1 MARQRSPDR
10 NKAYEIFKEH
20 NGDITNRKIAELL
33 STSEKTVSE
42 KTVGGWKSKD
52 GWIDKL
58 NGVLHKNERSTP
70 KKDTEYSKKKPGAP
84 KGNKNAVNNRGGAKK
99 GNKNAVGNSGGAAP
113 LRNGNAA
120 THGLYRKYLPQ
131 EIYDLKEELKEELK
145 EAVNNDSLS
154 IIWDSIMLQYT
165 QIIHAQRIMFVRDKE
180 EITKELRK
188 KKLTES
194 GFEEEWEIQFAWD
207 KQASFLNAQSKAM
220 STLVTLIEKYDRLA
234 NTEEQKLRIE
244 KLKKEIASIKVD
256 GDTNQNTE
264 DWKES
269 LMKIAERRRKQ
280 KEAEAN
286 G

>member
-70 KKDTEYSKKKPGAP
+70 KKDTKYSKKKPGAP

-99 GNKNAVGNSGGAAP
+99 GNKNAVGNSGGSAP
-113 LRNGNAA
+113 LRNGNAV

-131 EIYDLKEELKEELK
+131 EIFDLKEELI
-145 EAVNNDSLS
+145 EAINNDPLA
-154 IIWDSIMLQYT
+154 IIWESIMLQYT
-165 QIIHAQRIMFVRDKE
+165 QIIHAQRIMFVKDNE
-180 EITKELRK
+180 DMTKELRK
-188 KKLTES
+188 NKLTES
-194 GFEEEWEIQFAWD
+194 GYEEEWEIQFAWD

-220 STLVTLIEKYDRLA
+220 STLVNLIEKYDRLA

-244 KLKKEIASIKVD
+244 KLKKEIAAIKVD

-286 G
+286 E

>member
-20 NGDITNRKIAELL
+20 NGDITNRKISELL

-113 LRNGNAA
+113 LRNGNAVS
-120 THGLYRKYLPQ
+120 HGLYRKYLPQ
-131 EIYDLKEELKEELK
+131 EIYDLKEELKE
-145 EAVNNDSLS
+145 AVNNDSLT
-154 IIWDSIMLQYT
+154 IIWDSIILQYT

-180 EITKELRK
+180 DMTKELRK

-220 STLVTLIEKYDRLA
+220 STLVALIEKYDRLA

-244 KLKKEIASIKVD
+244 KLKKEIAAIKID
-256 GDTNQNTE
+256 SDTGQNTE

-269 LMKIAERRRKQ
+269 LMKIAERRRKM
-280 KEAEAN
+280 KEAEKHE
-286 G
+286 

>member
-20 NGDITNRKIAELL
+20 NGDITNRKISELL

-52 GWIDKL
+52 GWIDQL

-99 GNKNAVGNSGGAAP
+99 GNKNAVGNPGGSAP

-120 THGLYRKYLPQ
+120 THGLYRKYLPK
-131 EIYDLKEELKEELK
+131 ELYVLKEELEE
-145 EAVNNDSLS
+145 AINNDPLS
-154 IIWDSIMLQYT
+154 ILWESIMLQHA
-165 QIIHAQRIMFVRDKE
+165 QIIHAQRIMFVNNKE
-180 EITKELRK
+180 DMTKELRK
-188 KKLTES
+188 KKLSES

-207 KQASFLNAQSKAM
+207 KQASFLNAQSKAL
-220 STLVTLIEKYDRLA
+220 STLSALIRDFDRLA
-234 NTEEQKLRIE
+234 NI
-244 KLKKEIASIKVD
+244 D
-256 GDTNQNTE
+256 D
-264 DWKES
+264 
-269 LMKIAERRRKQ
+269 ERRAKLEFIQ
-280 KEAEAN
+280 VQIDKIKSNTNNDDNNIEPVVIVDN
-286 G
+286 ISGDLNV

>member
-10 NKAYEIFKEH
+10 NKTYEIFKEH

-70 KKDTEYSKKKPGAP
+70 KKDTEYSKKRPGAP
-84 KGNKNAVNNRGGAKK
+84 KGNKNAINNRGGAKK
-99 GNKNAVGNSGGAAP
+99 GNKNAIGNSGGAAP

-131 EIYDLKEELKEELK
+131 EIYDLKEELKE
-145 EAVNNDSLS
+145 AVNNDSLS
-154 IIWDSIMLQYT
+154 IIWESIMLQYT

-180 EITKELRK
+180 DMTKELRK

-220 STLVTLIEKYDRLA
+220 STLVNLIEKYDRLA

-244 KLKKEIASIKVD
+244 KLKKEIAAIKVD

-280 KEAEAN
+280 REAEAN
-286 G
+286 E

>member
-131 EIYDLKEELKEELK
+131 EIYNLKEELK

-180 EITKELRK
+180 DMTKELRK

>member
-58 NGVLHKNERSTP
+58 NGVLHKNERSTQ

-84 KGNKNAVNNRGGAKK
+84 KGNKNAINNRGGAKK

-131 EIYDLKEELKEELK
+131 EIFDLKEELI
-145 EAVNNDSLS
+145 EAINNDPLA
-154 IIWDSIMLQYT
+154 IIWESIMLQYT
-165 QIIHAQRIMFVRDKE
+165 QIIHAQRIMFVRDNE
-180 EITKELRK
+180 DMTKELRK
-188 KKLTES
+188 NKLTES

-220 STLVTLIEKYDRLA
+220 STLVNLIEKYDRLA

-244 KLKKEIASIKVD
+244 KLKKEIAAIKVD

-286 G
+286 E

>member
-10 NKAYEIFKEH
+10 NKAYEIFKEN

-84 KGNKNAVNNRGGAKK
+84 KGNKNAINNRGGAKK
-99 GNKNAVGNSGGAAP
+99 GNKNAVGNSGGSAP
-113 LRNGNAA
+113 LRNGNAV

-131 EIYDLKEELKEELK
+131 EIFDLKEELI
-145 EAVNNDSLS
+145 EAINNDPLA
-154 IIWDSIMLQYT
+154 IIWESIMLQYT
-165 QIIHAQRIMFVRDKE
+165 QIIHAQRIMFVKDNE
-180 EITKELRK
+180 DITKELRK
-188 KKLTES
+188 NKLTES
-194 GFEEEWEIQFAWD
+194 GYEEEWEIQFAWD

-286 G
+286 E

>member
-58 NGVLHKNERSTP
+58 NGVLHKNERSIP

-99 GNKNAVGNSGGAAP
+99 GNKNAIGNSGGSAP

-120 THGLYRKYLPQ
+120 THGLYRKYLPK
-131 EIYDLKEELKEELK
+131 ELYDLKEELEEAIK
-145 EAVNNDSLS
+145 NDPLS
-154 IIWDSIMLQYT
+154 ILWESIMLQHA
-165 QIIHAQRIMFVRDKE
+165 QIIHAQRIMFVKDNE
-180 EITKELRK
+180 DMTKELRK
-188 KKLTES
+188 NKLTES
-194 GFEEEWEIQFAWD
+194 GYEEEWEIQFAWD
-207 KQASFLNAQSKAM
+207 KQASFLNAQSKAL
-220 STLVTLIEKYDRLA
+220 STLSALIRDFDRLA
-234 NTEEQKLRIE
+234 NI
-244 KLKKEIASIKVD
+244 D
-256 GDTNQNTE
+256 D
-264 DWKES
+264 
-269 LMKIAERRRKQ
+269 ERRAKLEFIQ
-280 KEAEAN
+280 VQIDKIKSNTNNDDKNIEPVVIVDN
-286 G
+286 ISGDLNV

>member
-131 EIYDLKEELKEELK
+131 EIYDLKEELKE
-145 EAVNNDSLS
+145 AVNNDSLT

-180 EITKELRK
+180 DMTKELRK

-220 STLVTLIEKYDRLA
+220 STLVNLMEKYDRLA

-244 KLKKEIASIKVD
+244 KLKKEIAAIKVD

-280 KEAEAN
+280 KEAEQN
-286 G
+286 E

>member
-99 GNKNAVGNSGGAAP
+99 GNKNAVGNSGGSAP
-113 LRNGNAA
+113 LRNGNAV

-131 EIYDLKEELKEELK
+131 EIFDLKEELI
-145 EAVNNDSLS
+145 EAINNDPLA
-154 IIWDSIMLQYT
+154 IIWESIMLQYT
-165 QIIHAQRIMFVRDKE
+165 QIIHAQRIMFVRDNE
-180 EITKELRK
+180 DMTKELRK
-188 KKLTES
+188 NKLTES
-194 GFEEEWEIQFAWD
+194 GYEEEWEIQFAWD

-220 STLVTLIEKYDRLA
+220 STLVNLIEKYDRLA

-244 KLKKEIASIKVD
+244 KLKKEIAAIKVD

-280 KEAEAN
+280 REAEAN
-286 G
+286 E

>member
-33 STSEKTVSE
+33 STSEKAVNE

-58 NGVLHKNERSTP
+58 NGILHKNERSTP

-84 KGNKNAVNNRGGAKK
+84 KGNKNAINNRGGAKK

-131 EIYDLKEELKEELK
+131 ELYDLKEELEE
-145 EAVNNDSLS
+145 AINNDPLS
-154 IIWDSIMLQYT
+154 ILWESIMLQHA
-165 QIIHAQRIMFVRDKE
+165 QIIHAQRIMFVNNKE
-180 EITKELRK
+180 NMTKELRK
-188 KKLTES
+188 KKLSES

-207 KQASFLNAQSKAM
+207 KQASFLNAQSKAL
-220 STLVTLIEKYDRLA
+220 STLSALIRDFDRLA
-234 NTEEQKLRIE
+234 NI
-244 KLKKEIASIKVD
+244 D
-256 GDTNQNTE
+256 D
-264 DWKES
+264 
-269 LMKIAERRRKQ
+269 ERRAKLEFIQ
-280 KEAEAN
+280 VQIDKIKSTTNNDDNNIEPVVIVDN
-286 G
+286 ISGDLNV

>member
-70 KKDTEYSKKKPGAP
+70 KKDTKYSKKKPGAP
-84 KGNKNAVNNRGGAKK
+84 KGNKNAINNRGGAKK
-99 GNKNAVGNSGGAAP
+99 GNKNAVGNSGGSAP

-131 EIYDLKEELKEELK
+131 ELYDLKEELEE
-145 EAVNNDSLS
+145 AINNDPLS
-154 IIWDSIMLQYT
+154 ILWESIMLQHA
-165 QIIHAQRIMFVRDKE
+165 QIIHAQRIMFVKDNE
-180 EITKELRK
+180 DMTKELRK
-188 KKLTES
+188 NKLTES
-194 GFEEEWEIQFAWD
+194 GYEEEWEIQFAWD
-207 KQASFLNAQSKAM
+207 KQASFLNAQSKAL
-220 STLVTLIEKYDRLA
+220 STLSALIRDFDRLA
-234 NTEEQKLRIE
+234 NI
-244 KLKKEIASIKVD
+244 D
-256 GDTNQNTE
+256 D
-264 DWKES
+264 
-269 LMKIAERRRKQ
+269 ERRAKLEFIQ
-280 KEAEAN
+280 VQIDKIKSNTNNDDNNIEPVVIVDN
-286 G
+286 ISGDLNV

>member
-70 KKDTEYSKKKPGAP
+70 KKDAEYSKKKPGAP
-84 KGNKNAVNNRGGAKK
+84 KGNKNAINNRGGAKK

-131 EIYDLKEELKEELK
+131 ELYDLKEELEE
-145 EAVNNDSLS
+145 AINNDPLS
-154 IIWDSIMLQYT
+154 ILWESIMLHHA
-165 QIIHAQRIMFVRDKE
+165 QIIHAQRIMFVKDNE
-180 EITKELRK
+180 DMTKELRK
-188 KKLTES
+188 NKLTES
-194 GFEEEWEIQFAWD
+194 GYEEEWEIQFAWD
-207 KQASFLNAQSKAM
+207 KQASFLNAQSKAL
-220 STLVTLIEKYDRLA
+220 STLSALIRDFDRLA
-234 NTEEQKLRIE
+234 NI
-244 KLKKEIASIKVD
+244 D
-256 GDTNQNTE
+256 D
-264 DWKES
+264 
-269 LMKIAERRRKQ
+269 ERRAKLEFIQ
-280 KEAEAN
+280 VQIDKIKSNTNNDDNDIEPVVIVDN
-286 G
+286 ISGDINV

>member
-33 STSEKTVSE
+33 STSEKTVNE

-52 GWIDKL
+52 EWIDKL

-99 GNKNAVGNSGGAAP
+99 GNKNATGNPGGSAP

-131 EIYDLKEELKEELK
+131 EIYDLKEELKE
-145 EAVNNDSLS
+145 AVNNDSLS
-154 IIWDSIMLQYT
+154 IIWESIMLQYT

-180 EITKELRK
+180 DMTKELRK

-220 STLVTLIEKYDRLA
+220 TTLVNLIEKYDRLA

-244 KLKKEIASIKVD
+244 KLKKEIAAIKID
-256 GDTNQNTE
+256 GETNQNTE

-286 G
+286 E

>member
-84 KGNKNAVNNRGGAKK
+84 KGNKNAINNRGGAKK

-131 EIYDLKEELKEELK
+131 ELYDLKEELEE
-145 EAVNNDSLS
+145 AINNDPLS
-154 IIWDSIMLQYT
+154 ILWESIMLQHT
-165 QIIHAQRIMFVRDKE
+165 QIIHAQRIMFVKDNKDM
-180 EITKELRK
+180 TKELRK
-188 KKLTES
+188 NKLSES
-194 GFEEEWEIQFAWD
+194 GFEEEWEIQFSWD
-207 KQASFLNAQSKAM
+207 KQASFLNAQSKAL
-220 STLVTLIEKYDRLA
+220 STLSALIRDFDRLA
-234 NTEEQKLRIE
+234 NI
-244 KLKKEIASIKVD
+244 D
-256 GDTNQNTE
+256 D
-264 DWKES
+264 
-269 LMKIAERRRKQ
+269 ERRAKLEFIQ
-280 KEAEAN
+280 VQIDKIKSNTNNDDNNIEAVVIVDN
-286 G
+286 ISGDLNV

>member
-131 EIYDLKEELKEELK
+131 EIYDLKEELKE
-145 EAVNNDSLS
+145 AVNNDSLS

-180 EITKELRK
+180 DMTKELRK

-286 G
+286 E

>member
-33 STSEKTVSE
+33 STSEKAVNE

-52 GWIDKL
+52 EWIDKL

-99 GNKNAVGNSGGAAP
+99 GNKNAAGNPGGSAP

-131 EIYDLKEELKEELK
+131 ELYNLKKELEE
-145 EAVNNDSLS
+145 AINNDPLS
-154 IIWDSIMLQYT
+154 ILWESIMLQHA
-165 QIIHAQRIMFVRDKE
+165 QIIHAQRIMFVNNKE
-180 EITKELRK
+180 DMTKELRK
-188 KKLTES
+188 KKLSES

-207 KQASFLNAQSKAM
+207 KQASFLNAQSKAL
-220 STLVTLIEKYDRLA
+220 STLSALIRDFDRLA
-234 NTEEQKLRIE
+234 NI
-244 KLKKEIASIKVD
+244 D
-256 GDTNQNTE
+256 D
-264 DWKES
+264 
-269 LMKIAERRRKQ
+269 ERRAKLEFIQ
-280 KEAEAN
+280 VQIDKIKSTTNNDDNNIEPVVIVDN
-286 G
+286 ISGDLNV

>member
-99 GNKNAVGNSGGAAP
+99 GNKNAVGNSGGSAP

-120 THGLYRKYLPQ
+120 THGLYRKYLPK
-131 EIYDLKEELKEELK
+131 ELYDLKEELEE
-145 EAVNNDSLS
+145 AINNDPLS
-154 IIWDSIMLQYT
+154 ILWESIMLQHA
-165 QIIHAQRIMFVRDKE
+165 QIIHAQRIMFVNNKE
-180 EITKELRK
+180 DMTKELRK
-188 KKLTES
+188 KKLSES

-207 KQASFLNAQSKAM
+207 KQASCLNAQSKAL
-220 STLVTLIEKYDRLA
+220 STLSALIRDFDRLA
-234 NTEEQKLRIE
+234 NI
-244 KLKKEIASIKVD
+244 D
-256 GDTNQNTE
+256 D
-264 DWKES
+264 
-269 LMKIAERRRKQ
+269 ERRAKLEFIQ
-280 KEAEAN
+280 VQIDKIKSNTNNDDNNIEPVVIVDN
-286 G
+286 ISGDLND

>member
-33 STSEKTVSE
+33 STSEKNVSE
-42 KTVGGWKSKD
+42 KTIGGWKSKD
-52 GWIDKL
+52 EWIDKL

-131 EIYDLKEELKEELK
+131 EIYDLKEELKE
-145 EAVNNDSLS
+145 AVNNDSLT

-165 QIIHAQRIMFVRDKE
+165 QIIHAQRIMFVRDNE
-180 EITKELRK
+180 DMTKELRK
-188 KKLTES
+188 NKLTES

-220 STLVTLIEKYDRLA
+220 STLVNLIEKYDRLA

-244 KLKKEIASIKVD
+244 KLKKEIAAIKVD

-286 G
+286 E

>member
-131 EIYDLKEELKEELK
+131 EIFDLKEELI
-145 EAVNNDSLS
+145 EAINNDPLT
-154 IIWDSIMLQYT
+154 IIWESIMLQYT
-165 QIIHAQRIMFVRDKE
+165 QIIHAQRIMFVRDNE
-180 EITKELRK
+180 DMTKELRK
-188 KKLTES
+188 NKLTES

-286 G
+286 E

>member
-20 NGDITNRKIAELL
+20 NGDITNRKISELL

-52 GWIDKL
+52 GWIDQL

-99 GNKNAVGNSGGAAP
+99 GNKNAVGNSGGSAP

-131 EIYDLKEELKEELK
+131 EIYDLKEELKE
-145 EAVNNDSLS
+145 AVNNDSLS
-154 IIWDSIMLQYT
+154 IIWESIMLQYT

-180 EITKELRK
+180 DMTKELRK
-188 KKLTES
+188 NKLTES

-220 STLVTLIEKYDRLA
+220 TTLVNLIEKYDRLA

-244 KLKKEIASIKVD
+244 KLKKEIAAIKID
-256 GDTNQNTE
+256 GETNQNTE

-286 G
+286 E

>member
-33 STSEKTVSE
+33 STSERTVNE
-42 KTVGGWKSKD
+42 KTVGGWKTKD
-52 GWIDKL
+52 KWMQQL

-84 KGNKNAVNNRGGAKK
+84 RGNKNAVNNRGGAKK

-131 EIYDLKEELKEELK
+131 EIFDLKEELI
-145 EAVNNDSLS
+145 EAINNDPLA
-154 IIWDSIMLQYT
+154 IIWESIMLQYT
-165 QIIHAQRIMFVRDKE
+165 QIIHAQRIMFIRDKE
-180 EITKELRK
+180 DMTKELRK

-256 GDTNQNTE
+256 GDTSQNTE

-269 LMKIAERRRKQ
+269 LMRIAERRRKQ

-286 G
+286 E

>member
-58 NGVLHKNERSTP
+58 NGVLHKNELSTP

-99 GNKNAVGNSGGAAP
+99 GNKNAVGNPGGSAP

-131 EIYDLKEELKEELK
+131 EIYDLKEELK

-180 EITKELRK
+180 DMTKELRK

-220 STLVTLIEKYDRLA
+220 STLVNLIEKYDRLA
-234 NTEEQKLRIE
+234 NTEEQKLRVE
-244 KLKKEIASIKVD
+244 KLKKEIAAIKVD
-256 GDTNQNTE
+256 GETNQNTE

-269 LMKIAERRRKQ
+269 LMKIAERRCKQ

-286 G
+286 E

>member
-20 NGDITNRKIAELL
+20 NGDITNRKISELL

-52 GWIDKL
+52 GWIEQL

-84 KGNKNAVNNRGGAKK
+84 KGNKNAINNRGGAKK
-99 GNKNAVGNSGGAAP
+99 GNKNAVGNPGGSAP

-131 EIYDLKEELKEELK
+131 EIYDLKEELKE
-145 EAVNNDSLS
+145 AVNNDSLS
-154 IIWDSIMLQYT
+154 IIWESIMLQYT

-180 EITKELRK
+180 DMTKELRK

-220 STLVTLIEKYDRLA
+220 STLVNLIEKYDRLA

-244 KLKKEIASIKVD
+244 KLKKEIAAIKVD
-256 GDTNQNTE
+256 GETNQNTE

-280 KEAEAN
+280 KEAEADE
-286 G
+286 

>member
-52 GWIDKL
+52 GWIDEL

-84 KGNKNAVNNRGGAKK
+84 KGNKNAINNRGGAKK
-99 GNKNAVGNSGGAAP
+99 GNKNAIGNSGGSAP

-131 EIYDLKEELKEELK
+131 EIYDLKEELKE
-145 EAVNNDSLS
+145 AVNNDSLS
-154 IIWDSIMLQYT
+154 IIWESIMLQYT

-180 EITKELRK
+180 DMTKELRK

-220 STLVTLIEKYDRLA
+220 STLVNLIEKYDRLA

-244 KLKKEIASIKVD
+244 KLKKEIAAIKVD
-256 GDTNQNTE
+256 GETNQNTE

-280 KEAEAN
+280 KEAEQN
-286 G
+286 E

>member
-1 MARQRSPDR
+1 MARQRSPNRD
-10 NKAYEIFKEH
+10 KAYQIFKEH
-20 NGDITNRKIAELL
+20 HGEITNRKIAELL

-42 KTVGGWKSKD
+42 KTVGGWKTKD
-52 GWIDKL
+52 KWVQQM
-58 NGVLHKNERSTP
+58 NGVLHKKERSTL
-70 KKDTEYSKKKPGAP
+70 KKDMEYSKKKPGAP
-84 KGNKNAVNNRGGAKK
+84 RGNKNALNNRGGAPK

-113 LRNGNAA
+113 MRNGNAV

-131 EIYDLKEELKEELK
+131 EIYDLKEELE
-145 EAVNNDSLS
+145 EAVSNDPLS
-154 IIWDSIMLQYT
+154 ILWESIMLHHA
-165 QIIHAQRIMFVRDKE
+165 QIIHAQRIMFVRDNE
-180 EITKELRK
+180 DMTKELRK

-220 STLVTLIEKYDRLA
+220 TTLVGLIEKYDKLA

-256 GDTNQNTE
+256 SDTSQHTE

-269 LMKIAERRRKQ
+269 LMQIAERRRKL
-280 KEAEAN
+280 KEAEQN
-286 G
+286 E

>member
-84 KGNKNAVNNRGGAKK
+84 KGNKNAINNRGGAKK
-99 GNKNAVGNSGGAAP
+99 GNKNAVGNFGGSAP
-113 LRNGNAA
+113 LRNGNAV

-131 EIYDLKEELKEELK
+131 EIFDLKEELI
-145 EAVNNDSLS
+145 EAINNDPLA
-154 IIWDSIMLQYT
+154 IIWESIMLQYT
-165 QIIHAQRIMFVRDKE
+165 QIIHAQRIMFVKDKE
-180 EITKELRK
+180 DMTKELRK
-188 KKLTES
+188 EKLTES

-220 STLVTLIEKYDRLA
+220 STLVNLIEKYDRLA

-244 KLKKEIASIKVD
+244 KLKKEIAAIKVD
-256 GDTNQNTE
+256 GETNQNTE

-286 G
+286 E

>member
-131 EIYDLKEELKEELK
+131 EIYDLKEELKE
-145 EAVNNDSLS
+145 AVNNDSLT

-180 EITKELRK
+180 DMTKELRK

-220 STLVTLIEKYDRLA
+220 STLVNLMEKYDRLA

-244 KLKKEIASIKVD
+244 KLKKEIAAIKVD

-269 LMKIAERRRKQ
+269 LMKIAEHRRKQ
-280 KEAEAN
+280 KEAEQN
-286 G
+286 E

>member
-33 STSEKTVSE
+33 STSEKAVSE

-131 EIYDLKEELKEELK
+131 EIYDLKEELKE
-145 EAVNNDSLS
+145 AVNNDSLT

-165 QIIHAQRIMFVRDKE
+165 QIIHAQRIMFVKDNE
-180 EITKELRK
+180 DMTKELRK
-188 KKLTES
+188 NKLTES

-220 STLVTLIEKYDRLA
+220 STLVNLIEKYDRLA

-244 KLKKEIASIKVD
+244 KLKKEIAAIKVD

-280 KEAEAN
+280 KEAEQN
-286 G
+286 E

>member
-1 MARQRSPDR
+1 MARQRSPNRD
-10 NKAYEIFKEH
+10 KAYQIFKEH
-20 NGDITNRKIAELL
+20 NGEITNRKIAELL
-33 STSEKTVSE
+33 STSERTVNE
-42 KTVGGWKSKD
+42 KTVGGWKTKD
-52 GWIDKL
+52 KWMQQLK
-58 NGVLHKNERSTP
+58 GVLHKNERSTP
-70 KKDTEYSKKKPGAP
+70 KKNTEYSKKKPGAP

-113 LRNGNAA
+113 LRNGNAV

-131 EIYDLKEELKEELK
+131 EIYDLKKELE
-145 EAVNNDSLS
+145 EAVSNDPLS
-154 IIWDSIMLQYT
+154 ILWESIMLHHA
-165 QIIHAQRIMFVRDKE
+165 QIIHAQRIMFVRDNE
-180 EITKELRK
+180 DMTKELRK

-220 STLVTLIEKYDRLA
+220 TTLVGLIEKYDKLA

-256 GDTNQNTE
+256 SDTSQHTE

-269 LMKIAERRRKQ
+269 LMQIAERRRKL
-280 KEAEAN
+280 KEAEQN
-286 G
+286 E